1 MKARR
6 DPTVIGT
13 DEFGNPVVG
22 TYIWYLHQRVLQIH
36 EYEKKIKNF
45 FIAVDLKI
53 DCTKYVQV
61 NLFQKHLFLHQLT
74 HNMTKDCSLNYEFTQ
89 YMKIVSSE
97 HVENMLFT

>member
-22 TYIWYLHQRVLQIH
+22 TYIWYLHQVFLPVH
-36 EYEKKIKNF
+36 KYEKKSKK

-61 NLFQKHLFLHQLT
+61 NLFQKHLFFI
-74 HNMTKDCSLNYEFTQ
+74 N
-89 YMKIVSSE
+89 
-97 HVENMLFT
+97 